1 MHFNSILEACD
12 LHEITELL

>member
-1 MHFNSILEACD
+1 MHFNMILEACD